1 MPTWSP
7 EDGAAGVPT
16 NAQILLEL
24 WSDSLPYFA
33 ADNLTVVADG
43 VEDPLAFEITTPV
56 DDGDHVV
63 GVIRFQ
69 DELPPDA
76 RIDLWLDGGEIPL
89 YGFTTGSGP
98 DLAAPTWDGAYSV
111 DQTALGGSCGRTHRF
126 QVDLDGVA
134 VDDADHAL
142 VIAESISGGSW
153 SVVSELD
160 AQFVGFSMGYSEVCG
175 GDPTLLA
182 RHVRSYDVTVVD
194 MAGNSTEAFRV
205 WTGCGCAA
213 APDGDG
219 SLAVL
224 LFGGAVV
231 LRRRRRR
238 AHVSNLVPPRR

>member
-1 MPTWSP
+1 MTWALLLLMGTRPAVACSCVGGPMPTWSP

-142 VIAESISGGSW
+142 VIAESISGGRP
-153 SVVSELD
+153 VPRD
-160 AQFVGFSMGYSEVCG
+160 AE
-175 GDPTLLA
+175 GDPL
-182 RHVRSYDVTVVD
+182 RGSRVVD
-194 MAGNSTEAFRV
+194 REEHGHVVASVLVQR
-205 WTGCGCAA
+205 
-213 APDGDG
+213 
-219 SLAVL
+219 LA
-224 LFGGAVV
+224 
-231 LRRRRRR
+231 
-238 AHVSNLVPPRR
+238 PRRGAARRSRA